1 VTAFKRSA
9 GLMYLVK
16 TMSRRP
22 NMPATTLSDPS
33 VRADVRVEA
42 YDAPNDKPVGMGED
56 GRVSDLE
63 GLSEENTLEQ
73 RFGYVYT
80 VLQRGG

>member
-1 VTAFKRSA
+1 
-9 GLMYLVK
+9 
-16 TMSRRP
+16 
-22 NMPATTLSDPS
+22 
-33 VRADVRVEA
+33 
-42 YDAPNDKPVGMGED
+42 MGED